1 MNNWLMFY
9 WVVCGCAVLGGDREI
24 TRFKKGSYL
33 DRFFCMI
40 IGGFVVPGIVVARL
54 LRALE

>member
-1 MNNWLMFY
+1 MFY